1 VGNFFGPNLIKKF
14 RTLKT
19 PQKKLNIKFQ
29 SVISRKKGLRQDDEN
44 VKDAIEVDYRD
55 IETILRLN
63 IDKLKIP

>member
-1 VGNFFGPNLIKKF
+1 MGNFFGPNLIKKF
-14 RTLKT
+14 QTLKAL
-19 PQKKLNIKFQ
+19 QKKLNIKFQ
-29 SVISRKKGLRQDDEN
+29 FVISRKKGLRQDDEN